1 MVECYWGIVMD
12 NVDNVIDMFRK
23 KSAIPEGETPDETI
37 SKFHSKLDE
46 VLDQFQTFS
55 VMEKLEV
62 MTSVV
67 ELNKQLFI
75 LYQDLKKRHTYHL
88 NNQ

>member
-1 MVECYWGIVMD
+1 MDDNIV
-12 NVDNVIDMFRK
+12 NIFNNKASV
-23 KSAIPEGETPDETI
+23 IPEGESPEETVA
-37 SKFHSKLDE
+37 KFHSKLDE

-67 ELNKQLFI
+67 ELNKNLFK
-75 LYQDLKKRHTYHL
+75 LYMDLKKRHDFHM
-88 NNQ
+88 NNY

>member
-1 MVECYWGIVMD
+1 MDGLDGNIV
-12 NVDNVIDMFRK
+12 NIFKNKEVR
-23 KSAIPEGETPDETI
+23 STIPEGESPEETVA
-37 SKFHSKLDE
+37 KFHSKLDE

-67 ELNKQLFI
+67 ELNKNLFK
-75 LYQDLKKRHTYHL
+75 LYTDLKKRHDFHM
-88 NNQ
+88 NNY